1 MDYPEDVSMPLK
13 NILVTGGCGFIGSNL
28 VGHMLRRWPDVNVMN
43 LDALTYAGNLENL
56 AQVQDSP
63 RYRFVRG
70 RVEDGQCVNEAL
82 EQGEIDAVVHLAAES
97 HVDRSIIGP
106 GVFVTTNV
114 MGAQVLLDAALKHGV
129 ERFLYVSTDEVY
141 GPAPEGE
148 VFTEDA
154 PFCPSNPYSATKAA
168 AELMTLAY
176 GRTFGMPVLV
186 SRCTNSYGPY
196 QFPEKFIPLSIIN
209 AMEGQAIPLYGDGLQ
224 VRDWIHVEDHC
235 RALCKILLEGVA
247 GTAYNIAGD
256 CAKQNRDVVD
266 AVLAGVGADAALVR
280 HVEDRPG
287 HDRRYAIDPA
297 RLTREL
303 GWRPR
308 WNFEDGLAET
318 IQWYADNVD
327 WVNRV
332 RDGSYRSYYEQWY
345 GHRLDA
351 STAAHEENPDE

>member
-1 MDYPEDVSMPLK
+1 MSLK

-28 VGHMLRRWPDVNVMN
+28 VHHMLATRPDVNVVN

-56 AQVQDSP
+56 AQVQGSE

-70 RVEDGQCVNEAL
+70 RVEDGAVVRRVL
-82 EQGEIDAVVHLAAES
+82 EQGQIDAVVHLAAES

-114 MGAQVLLDAALKHGV
+114 MGTQVLLDAALKHGV

-141 GPAPEGE
+141 GPAPEG
-148 VFTEDA
+148 VFFGEDA
-154 PFCPSNPYSATKAA
+154 PFCPSNPYSATKAS

-176 GRTFGMPVLV
+176 GRTFGMPVLL
-186 SRCTNSYGPY
+186 SRCTNNYGPY
-196 QFPEKFIPLSIIN
+196 QFPEKFLPLCIIN
-209 AMEGQAIPLYGDGLQ
+209 AMNGEPIPLH

-235 RALCKILLEGVA
+235 RALCKILWEGTPGAV
-247 GTAYNIAGD
+247 YNVAGD
-256 CAKQNRDVVD
+256 CPKQNRELVD
-266 AVLAGVGADAALVR
+266 AVVGELGADPSLVR
-280 HVEDRPG
+280 HVKDRPG
-287 HDRRYAIDPA
+287 HDRRYAIDSA
-297 RLTREL
+297 RIADEL

-308 WNFEDGLAET
+308 WTFVTGLAET
-318 IQWYADNVD
+318 MLWYADNLD

-345 GHRLDA
+345 GDRLSD
-351 STAAHEENPDE
+351 SAAGRGEGAPDE